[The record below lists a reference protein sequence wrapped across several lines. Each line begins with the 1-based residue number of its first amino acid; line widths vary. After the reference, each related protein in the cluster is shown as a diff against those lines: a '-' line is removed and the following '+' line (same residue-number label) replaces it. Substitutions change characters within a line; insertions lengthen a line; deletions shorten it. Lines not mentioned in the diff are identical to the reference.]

1 MGQDGGETKVQIEGW
16 RGREERGTERGVE
29 RLKKTMYSITN
40 QNYLVTL
47 TVTHKSDDCVLTPL
61 HYSLVLFQLF
71 PGPCQ
76 VQLVLEWEGTY
87 STEGT
92 GHCYSLG
99 PRLLIDRPQ
108 QHCLQDIT
116 SSHDRQYSCHYWLC
130 HTRPISFFTPSQPT
144 QLVVVPTWTSKPC

>member
-1 MGQDGGETKVQIEGW
+1 
-16 RGREERGTERGVE
+16 
-29 RLKKTMYSITN
+29 MYSITK
-40 QNYLVTL
+40 QDWLVTL

-61 HYSLVLFQLF
+61 HDSLVLLQHF

-76 VQLVLEWEGTY
+76 VLLVLEWEGTY

-108 QHCLQDIT
+108 QHSLQDIA

-130 HTRPISFFTPSQPT
+130 HTRPTSSILASLRIQAPFHSLHHPSPHR
-144 QLVVVPTWTSKPC
+144 LVVVPTWTSKPC